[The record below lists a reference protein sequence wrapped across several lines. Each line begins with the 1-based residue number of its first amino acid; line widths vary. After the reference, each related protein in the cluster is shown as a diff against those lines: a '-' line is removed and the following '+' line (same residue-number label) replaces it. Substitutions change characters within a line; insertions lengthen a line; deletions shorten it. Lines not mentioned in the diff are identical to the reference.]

1 MDFMNLNNLI
11 SMDILKLNPSATIPT
26 YGTDFSAGADLYACL
41 DEPVTIYPMDTVMIH
56 TGIALAI
63 PNGLVGLVYAR
74 SGLATK
80 KGLAPANKVGV
91 IDSDYRGEIMV
102 ALHNH
107 SDNPVTITN
116 GERVAQIVFTP
127 FFQADFTEVDNLDN
141 TVRGTGGF
149 GSTGI
154 N

>member
-41 DEPVTIYPMDTVMIH
+41 DEPVTIYPTDTAMIH

-116 GERVAQIVFTP
+116 EERVAQIVFTP
-127 FFQADFTEVDNLDN
+127 FFQADFTEVDDLDD